1 MSAEQIEWER
11 MRTSTLLLN
20 TAHKSSWLQCKK
32 GVCRRGNNQWLLLV
46 QESNV
51 LSCLQSKQSGSGWE
65 PALCCLTL
73 RTSRRACSAR
83 KVCAVEEF
91 HQCLLL
97 AIEWRSIWLAR
108 IIYIY
113 IYIRFTYGIFGLEIT
128 KYTVYLY
135 VYIRFWP
142 TLKKRRVVMAV
153 EQIHIVGQNRIY
165 APYMTVYL
173 IESLPKTPYIHR
185 IYMVLVNPRR
195 KRSTIYYILVC
206 TGARIASSAHRAM
219 GV

>member
-1 MSAEQIEWER
+1 
-11 MRTSTLLLN
+11 
-20 TAHKSSWLQCKK
+20 
-32 GVCRRGNNQWLLLV
+32 LLV

-113 IYIRFTYGIFGLEIT
+113 IYI
-128 KYTVYLY
+128 YTVY
-135 VYIRFWP
+135 IRYFW
-142 TLKKRRVVMAV
+142 LGNH
-153 EQIHIVGQNRIY
+153 QIYGVFIRIY
-165 APYMTVYL
+165 TVLANPKKTTCCHGCRANTYSWPEPYICTVYDR
-173 IESLPKTPYIHR
+173 IFDRIPAKNTVYTPYT
-185 IYMVLVNPRR
+185 YGSVQPYN
-195 KRSTIYYILVC
+195 
-206 TGARIASSAHRAM
+206 
-219 GV
+219 